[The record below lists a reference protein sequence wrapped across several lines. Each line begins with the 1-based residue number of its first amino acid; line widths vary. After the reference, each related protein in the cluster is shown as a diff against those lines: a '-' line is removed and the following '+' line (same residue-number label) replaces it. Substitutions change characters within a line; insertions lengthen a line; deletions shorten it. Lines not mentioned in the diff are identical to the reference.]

1 MKETRWNVFFWFDRY
16 ELALHDITIS
26 GVNDLDD
33 MRRWVQENKM
43 SKNFVEVQGHLINFD
58 NINYVHPQ
66 KLN

>member
-1 MKETRWNVFFWFDRY
+1 MKEIRWNVFFWFDRY
-16 ELALHDITIS
+16 ELALHDITIN

-43 SKNFVEVQGHLINFD
+43 SKNFVEVEGHLINFD
-58 NINYVHPQ
+58 KINYVHPQ